1 MRYASKDLHKK
12 YRGVF
17 LPQCASV
24 THRCG
29 LVFVVVW
36 EVIVLTSSPRE
47 RHSSKS
53 HVEEHPPV
61 PHHEPPRISPVSS
74 VVRQEESPK
83 GDQGGA
89 PPSGGGGGSPK
100 KDQVPSSESAE
111 AGGFREIVWLA
122 YPVVLSM
129 MAQSLL
135 GIVDTWFM
143 GHVSTAA
150 QGAVGLGNMLVWVL
164 FSFFFGVI
172 NGVSTFVSQKE
183 GEGKEAAQ
191 KAGADPQESERAF
204 HEAGRYANYGL
215 MLAVGAG
222 LLLLTFQPLVP
233 LMLSL
238 MGTKAS
244 LAEPALAYSSV
255 RLWGGI
261 LACASFSVVSFL
273 RGTGDTRTPMY
284 VSFLIVFLNIPFNYV
299 LIFGWGA
306 IPAMGAAGAAHATNL
321 AQMLGLLVYLWVYW
335 SPRVDVR
342 YRTRVWAFQGRELAR
357 LSAVGLPIGVQWV
370 LETGSWTV
378 FTGFVAQ
385 LGEKSL
391 AAHHIVL
398 QMLHLSFM
406 PGVAISIAATTLV
419 GQYIGARRKED
430 AERSGFSAIKLA
442 MLYMGVMSLIFA
454 VFGREVM
461 LLFNREPSVVQ
472 LGTTLFLMAGLFQ
485 IFDALGMAATGAL
498 RGAGDTTFPMWLMIA
513 ASWGFFVPLVYVL
526 GRWMGGGVIGA
537 WWGAVL
543 YISLVGVLLFLR
555 WQRGA
560 WKQIHI
566 G

>member
-1 MRYASKDLHKK
+1 M
-12 YRGVF
+12 
-17 LPQCASV
+17 
-24 THRCG
+24 
-29 LVFVVVW
+29 
-36 EVIVLTSSPRE
+36 
-47 RHSSKS
+47 
-53 HVEEHPPV
+53 
-61 PHHEPPRISPVSS
+61 
-74 VVRQEESPK
+74 
-83 GDQGGA
+83 
-89 PPSGGGGGSPK
+89 
-100 KDQVPSSESAE
+100 ESAE

-143 GHVSTAA
+143 GYVSTAA

-183 GEGKEAAQ
+183 GEGKESAQ
-191 KAGADPQESERAF
+191 QEGADPKDSERSF

-215 MLAVGAG
+215 MIAVGSG
-222 LLLLTFQPLVP
+222 LLLLTFQPLLP
-233 LMLSL
+233 WMLS
-238 MGTKAS
+238 MAGTKAS
-244 LAEPALAYSSV
+244 LAEPAMAYSSV

-284 VSFLIVFLNIPFNYV
+284 VSFLIVFLNVPFNYV
-299 LIFGWGA
+299 FIFGWGA

-321 AQMLGLLVYLWVYW
+321 AQLLGLLLYLWVYW
-335 SPRVDVR
+335 SPRVHGR
-342 YRTRVWAFQGRELAR
+342 YQTRTWSFQGRELGR

-378 FTGFVAQ
+378 FTAFVAH
-385 LGEKSL
+385 LGEKAL

-430 AERSGFSAIKLA
+430 AERSGYSAIKLA
-442 MLYMGVMSLIFA
+442 MLYMGVMALIFA
-454 VFGREVM
+454 VFGRQVM
-461 LLFNREPSVVQ
+461 LLFNREPSVVE

-498 RGAGDTTFPMWLMIA
+498 RGAGDTTYPMWLMIA
-513 ASWGFFVPLVYVL
+513 ASWGFFVPLVYLL
-526 GRWMGGGVIGA
+526 GRWMNGGVIGA

-543 YISLVGVLLFLR
+543 YISLVGVLLFWR

-560 WKQIHI
+560 WKSIHI

>member
-1 MRYASKDLHKK
+1 M
-12 YRGVF
+12 
-17 LPQCASV
+17 
-24 THRCG
+24 
-29 LVFVVVW
+29 
-36 EVIVLTSSPRE
+36 LTSSPRE
-47 RHSSKS
+47 RRNSKRFFQ
-53 HVEEHPPV
+53 EHPPV
-61 PHHEPPRISPVSS
+61 PHDELPRSSSLPVETSIVESS
-74 VVRQEESPK
+74 SEGR
-83 GDQGGA
+83 QGGA
-89 PPSGGGGGSPK
+89 PPSGGGSSPK
-100 KDQVPSSESAE
+100 KASSASMESAE
-111 AGGFREIVWLA
+111 AGGFREIVVLA

-143 GHVSTAA
+143 GYVSTAA

-183 GEGKEAAQ
+183 GEGKESAQ
-191 KAGADPQESERAF
+191 QEGADPKDSERSF

-215 MLAVGAG
+215 MIAVGSG
-222 LLLLTFQPLVP
+222 LLLLTFQPLLP
-233 LMLSL
+233 WMLS
-238 MGTKAS
+238 MAGTKAS
-244 LAEPALAYSSV
+244 LAEPAMAYSSV

-284 VSFLIVFLNIPFNYV
+284 VSFLIVFLNVPFNYV
-299 LIFGWGA
+299 FIFGWGA

-321 AQMLGLLVYLWVYW
+321 AQMLGLMLYLWVYW
-335 SPRVDVR
+335 SPRVHRR
-342 YRTRVWAFQGRELAR
+342 YRTRAWSFQGRELGR

-378 FTGFVAQ
+378 FTAFVAHF
-385 LGEKSL
+385 GEKAL

-442 MLYMGVMSLIFA
+442 MLYMGVMALIFA

-461 LLFNREPSVVQ
+461 LLFNREPSVVE

-498 RGAGDTTFPMWLMIA
+498 RGAGDTTYPMWLMIA
-513 ASWGFFVPLVYVL
+513 ASWGFFVPLVYLL

-543 YISLVGVLLFLR
+543 YILLVGVLLFWR

-560 WKQIHI
+560 WKDIHI